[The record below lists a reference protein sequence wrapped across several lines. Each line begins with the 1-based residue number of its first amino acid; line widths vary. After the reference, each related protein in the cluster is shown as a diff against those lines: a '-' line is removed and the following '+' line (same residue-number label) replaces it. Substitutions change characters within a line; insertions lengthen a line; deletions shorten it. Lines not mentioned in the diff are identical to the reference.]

1 MNHYYRIP
9 NELLKNGS
17 YNFKQFLLVFLNRIL
32 EDGSVPEALNKGKCM
47 LIFKVNYQKLFPKTN
62 QNALQGGDSLQPSQ
76 YRPITIPSNLLRL
89 VTVRMCGLMSSAAEK
104 NHLLGNEQFGFRRGR
119 STLDATF
126 VLTTLLRKAKAKR

>member
-1 MNHYYRIP
+1 MFYRIP

-32 EDGSVPEALNKGKCM
+32 EDGAVPEALNIGKCM
-47 LIFKVNYQKLFPKTN
+47 LIFKVNFQVIYKIQLKIFSGWGLSPT
-62 QNALQGGDSLQPSQ
+62 SS
-76 YRPITIPSNLLRL
+76 ITIPSNLLRL
-89 VTVRMCGLMSSAAEK
+89 VTVRMCGLMSYAAEE